1 MLNED
6 KNIWN
11 LFVDNLLQ
19 FYGSDDSSP
28 WSLAVFLPALQLVW
42 NSRAIL

>member
-1 MLNED
+1 MLNEY